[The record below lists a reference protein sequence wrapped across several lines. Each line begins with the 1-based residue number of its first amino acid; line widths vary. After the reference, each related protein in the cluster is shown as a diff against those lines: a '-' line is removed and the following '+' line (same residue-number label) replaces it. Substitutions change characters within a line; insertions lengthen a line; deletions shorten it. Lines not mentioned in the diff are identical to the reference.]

1 MHLQQRCIRMSLLL
15 LLCLLNIGFGLYAGA
30 PLLVGSGAIGA
41 CYVALV
47 TAQAA
52 KAGAAA

>member
-1 MHLQQRCIRMSLLL
+1 MSLLL